1 MMTVYFC
8 PILLFTSFFILFFFA
23 LNFTFQG
30 VMIDILAFSFLDLDL
45 FILFHPL
52 TFKHLCLSVLNVF
65 TVNSKLLSLKKSAA

>member
-1 MMTVYFC
+1 
-8 PILLFTSFFILFFFA
+8 
-23 LNFTFQG
+23 
-30 VMIDILAFSFLDLDL
+30 MIDILAFSFLDVDL